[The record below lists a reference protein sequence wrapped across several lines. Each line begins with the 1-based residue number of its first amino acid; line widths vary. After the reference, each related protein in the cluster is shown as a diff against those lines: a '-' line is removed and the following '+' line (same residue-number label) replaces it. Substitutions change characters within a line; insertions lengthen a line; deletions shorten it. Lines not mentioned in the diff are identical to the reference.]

1 MISLLFSGWGIF
13 AFFDLGLAF
22 LFSLIVISKKRDPA
36 VTLAWVLG
44 FFLIPFGTTL
54 IYTFFGYQHFRL
66 RRRRIPNPAHRLALK
81 HEPDQLRAML
91 PSALQNV
98 ELLASKLTDYPVIGG
113 NRVIVYDR
121 ATDTD
126 NALGQA
132 IHEAKHNIHMC
143 YYIVE
148 PDKVGLFFRDLL
160 IEQARRGVQCRLL
173 MDAVGS
179 FGIRRQ
185 FLTPL
190 WEAGVKTAFF
200 SPFRTFSRPWAFN
213 FRNHRK
219 LTIIDGQTG
228 FMGSQNIGLHFMRAG
243 SRRIHWRETDVRLDG
258 PGAEELQTIFAEDWN
273 FATGEHLTGEKYF
286 PLPTAPGSTLVQA
299 LPTGPDRRENALA
312 MIFLEAIHSARERV
326 TITTP
331 YFIPTA
337 PVALALES
345 AARRGVR
352 VDLLLPKKTDHPVV
366 DCASRSW
373 FNEFI
378 RSGVH
383 IHQLGEG
390 FLHSK
395 VVTVDGHL
403 ALVGSANMD
412 TRSFLINFELSL
424 LVYDRGV
431 AGHLVRVFD
440 RMVAHAAPVKD
451 DELAELSFTRQ
462 LSEGFCRA
470 LSPLL

>member
-1 MISLLFSGWGIF
+1 MIDLFLSAWGLLAIFDMALAILFSIF
-13 AFFDLGLAF
+13 
-22 LFSLIVISKKRDPA
+22 VISQKRDPA

-44 FFLIPFGTTL
+44 FFLIPFGGML
-54 IYTFFGYQHFRL
+54 IYVFFGYQRFRL
-66 RRRRIPNPAHRLALK
+66 RRRRIPNPAHRLAIRQDPA
-81 HEPDQLRAML
+81 HLRTRL
-91 PSALQNV
+91 PPALQNV
-98 ELLASKLTDYPVIGG
+98 ELLASKLTDFPVMGG
-113 NRVIVYDR
+113 NHVTVYDR

-126 NALGQA
+126 NALSQA
-132 IHEAKHNIHMC
+132 IREAKHHIHMC

-148 PDKVGLFFRDLL
+148 PDKVGLHFRDLL
-160 IEQARRGVQCRLL
+160 IEQARRGVECRLL

-179 FGIRRQ
+179 FGIRRA
-185 FLTPL
+185 FLKPL
-190 WEAGVKTAFF
+190 VEAGVKTAFF
-200 SPFRTFSRPWAFN
+200 SRFRTFSRPWAFN

-219 LTIIDGQTG
+219 LTVIDGNTG
-228 FMGSQNIGLHFMRAG
+228 FMGSQNIGHHFMRAG
-243 SRRIHWRETDVRLDG
+243 SRRIHWRETDVRLEG
-258 PGAEELQTIFAEDWN
+258 PGAEELQTVFAEDWN
-273 FATGEHLTGEKYF
+273 FATGEHLTGEGFF
-286 PLPTAPGSTLVQA
+286 PKPTERGSTLVQA

-312 MIFLEAIHSARERV
+312 MIFLEAIHAARERV

-331 YFIPTA
+331 YFIPTT

-345 AARRGVR
+345 AARRGVK

-373 FNEFI
+373 FNEFLQ
-378 RSGVH
+378 SGVR

-395 VVTVDGHL
+395 VVTVDGHW

-424 LVYDRGV
+424 LLYDRDV
-431 AGHLVRVFD
+431 TGHLVRVFD
-440 RMVAHAAPVKD
+440 RMAAHATVVHH
-451 DELAELSFTRQ
+451 DELADLSITRQ
-462 LSEGFCRA
+462 FTEGFCRV

>member
-1 MISLLFSGWGIF
+1 VPEFIHSLGNFFLFF
-13 AFFDLGLAF
+13 NFFFAF
-22 LFSLIVISKKRDPA
+22 LFSFVVISKKRDPA
-36 VTLAWVLG
+36 VTLAWVFG
-44 FFLIPFGTTL
+44 FFLIPYGAMIL
-54 IYTFFGYQHFRL
+54 YAFFGYQRFRL
-66 RRRRIPNPAHRLALK
+66 RRRRVPNPTHHLTLR
-81 HEPDQLRAML
+81 HEPAELRKTL
-91 PSALQNV
+91 PPAFQNV
-98 ELLASKLTDYPVIGG
+98 ELLAAKLTDYPVIGG
-113 NRVIVYDR
+113 NLVTVYDR
-121 ATDTD
+121 ASETDT
-126 NALGQA
+126 ALSHA
-132 IHEAKHNIHMC
+132 IRAAKHHVHMC

-148 PDKVGLFFRDLL
+148 PNKTGNHFRDLM

-179 FGIRRQ
+179 FSVGRP
-185 FLTPL
+185 FLKPL
-190 WEAGVKTAFF
+190 QDAGVQTAFF
-200 SPFRTFSRPWAFN
+200 SPFQTFSRPWAFN

-219 LTIIDGQTG
+219 LTVIDGEIG
-228 FMGSQNIGLHFMRAG
+228 FIGSQNIGHHFMRAG
-243 SRRIHWRETDVRLDG
+243 SRRVQWRETDVRLEG
-258 PGAEELQTIFAEDWN
+258 PGAEELQTVFAEDWN
-273 FATGEHLTGEKYF
+273 FATGEHLTGDPYF
-286 PLPTAPGSTLVQA
+286 PLPAERGTTLVQA
-299 LPTGPDRRENALA
+299 LPTGPDRRENALG
-312 MIFLEAIHSARERV
+312 MIFLEAIHAARERV

-337 PVALALES
+337 PMALALVS

-352 VDLLLPKKTDHPVV
+352 VDLLLPKRTDHPVV

-378 RSGVH
+378 QNGVF

-424 LVYDRGV
+424 LLYDRDV
-431 AGHLVRVFD
+431 ASHLVRVFD
-440 RMVAHAAPVKD
+440 RMTAQATAVKH
-451 DELAELSFTRQ
+451 DELAELSMTRQ
-462 LSEGFCRA
+462 FTEGFCRV